1 MSSFIVYLHSFVVY
15 YIFSHYRIDYLVYLS
30 KQASFYLIMIL
41 LKLAL
46 INRLFLMQPVSISSL
61 VKDFMKLFHYYW
73 ANFLIFLSFYFFTD
87 KNMLLSI
94 EKKNLK
100 NADGFVISH
109 FTVYCFI
116 IRLLGFIL
124 FLKFWLKFWTCRYS

>member
-1 MSSFIVYLHSFVVY
+1 MFVKCAENNWIKRCSISKMSSFIVYLHSFVVY

-61 VKDFMKLFHYYW
+61 LKDFMKLFHYYW

-87 KNMLLSI
+87 KNMWLSI
-94 EKKNLK
+94 EKRILK
-100 NADGFVISH
+100 IRMVLEDHISQYM
-109 FTVYCFI
+109 VSSLDY
-116 IRLLGFIL
+116 
-124 FLKFWLKFWTCRYS
+124 